1 MDEPICDVMYQS
13 NAKTTWISKT
23 KKCEII
29 LGLNSVFQ
37 IVLISVAI
45 GTLLQGIH
53 VDMSILPLVIPTAMS
68 TLSLS
73 MSTLSLS
80 MSTSMSTLTD
90 GILTYTYVYI

>member
-1 MDEPICDVMYQS
+1 M
-13 NAKTTWISKT
+13 
-23 KKCEII
+23 
-29 LGLNSVFQ
+29 NSVFQ

-80 MSTSMSTLTD
+80 MSTLSLSMSTSMSTLTD